1 MKSIGIDLR
10 HGNGFLHMYT
20 EYIVLLTKKL
30 VLIFVFLS
38 KLQQCLSWFKAPCL
52 WVFVWTSK
60 WINIYNLYQYIS
72 YISIVIMQFEVEKC
86 SDFL

>member
-30 VLIFVFLS
+30 VLIFVF
-38 KLQQCLSWFKAPCL
+38 
-52 WVFVWTSK
+52 FVKIATMFV
-60 WINIYNLYQYIS
+60 L
-72 YISIVIMQFEVEKC
+72 V
-86 SDFL
+86 